1 MTMKILIADDHT
13 LFRGALSQVVQQLDD
28 DVMVLEAHDWH
39 TTVEMGKQHPD
50 IALALI
56 DLKMPGMQE
65 FAGLGA
71 FLLLARSAP
80 VVVVSASESVFDMQ
94 RVFDTGA
101 KGFIAKNET
110 MDVFLS
116 ALRLVLAGGFYVPQK
131 LIQRPLSV
139 EPRQGGSALF
149 GLTPR
154 QFEVLQAMMQG
165 KSNKEIAS
173 QLNLSE
179 VTVKV
184 HISAIFKSLNVT
196 NRLQAIQLAQNLV

>member
-1 MTMKILIADDHT
+1 MKILIADDHT

-28 DVMVLEAHDWH
+28 EVVVLEAPDWQVA
-39 TTVEMGKQHPD
+39 VEMARIHQD
-50 IALALI
+50 ITLALV

-65 FAGLGA
+65 FSGLDA
-71 FLLLARSAP
+71 FMLLARSTF

-94 RVFDTGA
+94 RVFDAGA
-101 KGFIAKNET
+101 MGFIAKNES

-131 LIQRPLSV
+131 LIQRPVSV
-139 EPRQGGSALF
+139 EPRQSGSALF

-154 QFEVLQAMMQG
+154 QFEVLQAMIQG

-173 QLNLSE
+173 QLSLSE